1 LPGGVSV
8 RVPGSREARAGDRF
22 GEVEVIDRGEV
33 GRRELDLERGD
44 VLGETLE
51 PAPESLKKL
60 QIDGPA
66 LLDLITQMG
75 DNFGI
80 AVGRLENVLAE
91 AKRVGRNWL
100 WRRNLMSRAFT

>member
-1 LPGGVSV
+1 MCADSQEPH
-8 RVPGSREARAGDRF
+8 
-22 GEVEVIDRGEV
+22 DRGPEQV
-33 GRRELDLERGD
+33 EQIRSA
-44 VLGETLE
+44 GETLE

-100 WRRNLMSRAFT
+100 WRRNLMARAFT